1 MAHTKKTL
9 PASRPRNVVV
19 RALMARFG
27 FASATKRHESH
38 PRQRYAQR
46 LDLDDR
52 VREIGEW

>member
-27 FASATKRHESH
+27 FTGTRRHEPH
-38 PRQRYAQR
+38 PRKRDAQR
-46 LDLDDR
+46 QDLDDR

>member
-27 FASATKRHESH
+27 FASATKR
-38 PRQRYAQR
+38 QRGPHQAQYD
-46 LDLDDR
+46 DLCAAR
-52 VREIGEW
+52 RAW